1 MAISIE
7 HLTRTYAGPGSS
19 VVTAV
24 DDFSLEMSGG
34 EIVGLIGPNGAGKT
48 TTLRSIAGILLP
60 TSGRVAIDGHDIVTD
75 AIAAKRRLAFMP
87 DEPHLFEYLTVE
99 EHLRLVARLY
109 AVDDFERRARAL
121 VEELELTGKE
131 RSLPGELSRGMRQ
144 KVVIACGLVR
154 DATTLLF
161 DEPLTGLDPVGIHRM
176 RETIV
181 ARGRAGAC
189 ILVSSHLLHMVEE
202 ICTRVVIMDRGR
214 KIADGTVAELA
225 SRADLAEAGS
235 NLERIFLRVT
245 GHDTRTSG
253 PEC

>member
-1 MAISIE
+1 MALAVE
-7 HLTRTYAGPGSS
+7 HLTRTYAGSGGSS
-19 VVTAV
+19 FLAV
-24 DDFSLEMSGG
+24 DDFSFEAGAG

-48 TTLRSIAGILLP
+48 TTLRTLAGILRP
-60 TSGRVAIDGHDIVTD
+60 TSGRVAIDGHDIVAD
-75 AIAAKRRLAFMP
+75 SIAAKRRLAFMP

-109 AVDDFERRARAL
+109 TVADFDRRARTL
-121 VEELELTGKE
+121 IDELELTGRE

-189 ILVSSHLLHMVEE
+189 VLVSSHLLHMVEE
-202 ICTRVVIMDRGR
+202 ICTRVIIMDHGR
-214 KIADGTVAELA
+214 KVADGTVAELA
-225 SRADLAEAGS
+225 SRADLAVAGS
-235 NLERIFLRVT
+235 NLEQIFLRVT
-245 GHDTRTSG
+245 GHGTT
-253 PEC
+253 P

>member
-1 MAISIE
+1 MTLAVE
-7 HLTRTYAGPGSS
+7 HLTRTYAGQGASPF
-19 VVTAV
+19 TAV
-24 DDFSLEMSGG
+24 DDFSFDARSG
-34 EIVGLIGPNGAGKT
+34 EIIGLIGPNGAGKT
-48 TTLRSIAGILLP
+48 TTLRTLAGILRP
-60 TSGRVAIDGHDIVTD
+60 TSGRVAIDGHDIVAD
-75 AIAAKRRLAFMP
+75 SIAAKRRLAFMP

-109 AVDDFERRARAL
+109 TVEDFDRRARTL
-121 VEELELTGKE
+121 IDELELTGKE

-189 ILVSSHLLHMVEE
+189 VIVSSHLLHMVEE
-202 ICTRVVIMDRGR
+202 ICTRVIIMDHGR
-214 KIADGTVAELA
+214 KVADGTVAELA
-225 SRADLAEAGS
+225 SRADLAAAGS
-235 NLERIFLRVT
+235 SLEQIFLRVT
-245 GHDTRTSG
+245 GHGTG
-253 PEC
+253 QP